1 MRSKLK
7 GFAFVA
13 ALSTALIATSA
24 TPSTAAAQAT
34 EPNQIDASPKG
45 LIGLGLIGAEL
56 GLTIPALAGL
66 RETWSLI
73 VFPVVG
79 GAGGAIAGHF
89 LLDRNGHV
97 NASVAMLT
105 VGLAL
110 IVPSVVLTL
119 WATRY
124 RPPEDGVERSDD
136 EMEPL
141 DAEDEAA
148 STPAGG
154 AAQAGG
160 GLLRVG
166 RQGLQVGLPDV
177 GVLPMYSLEELALFG
192 GRQGTEV
199 RLSVLSGTF

>member
-7 GFAFVA
+7 GFVFVA
-13 ALSTALIATSA
+13 ALSSALVATSA

-34 EPNQIDASPKG
+34 EPRQIDASPKG

-79 GAGGAIAGHF
+79 GAGGALAGHF
-89 LLDRNGHV
+89 LLDNNGHV

-124 RPPEDGVERSDD
+124 RPPEDGVERSNDD
-136 EMEPL
+136 MEPL
-141 DAEDEAA
+141 DADDEAA
-148 STPAGG
+148 RPTPPAH
-154 AAQAGG
+154 AGG
-160 GLLRVG
+160 GLLRIG
-166 RQGLQVGLPDV
+166 RDGLQVGLPDV
-177 GVLPMYSLEELALFG
+177 GVLPSYTLEELALFG
-192 GRQGTEV
+192 GQQSTEV
-199 RLSVLSGTF
+199 RFSLLSGRF